1 MIDGTYGFVYSGLNG
16 LGFGVF
22 TILGEKFE
30 GVDFVGNRYT
40 GTAREQHHG
49 TISISID
56 FDVKPGIAL
65 VQGTAAQQLPYRRH
79 IEHEMPAGFGN
90 GRPVEMPVPPGSL
103 TVMSSGFPTI
113 GRGRCRKVS
122 LYQLVPHVSLRG
134 PQGKAGQMTIS
145 DENRAR
151 FEGLGTAEVR
161 HELGVGYVRHLSG
174 EQRVQAQDWL
184 AQQDASFKDATIE
197 ARRRETR
204 QFILGIIVGA
214 LGALGIVAAWLVIK
228 VWLR

>member
-1 MIDGTYGFVYSGLNG
+1 MVVDDGNVL
-16 LGFGVF
+16 
-22 TILGEKFE
+22 
-30 GVDFVGNRYT
+30 
-40 GTAREQHHG
+40 TARSGHDLLPDRRG
-49 TISISID
+49 T
-56 FDVKPGIAL
+56 
-65 VQGTAAQQLPYRRH
+65 
-79 IEHEMPAGFGN
+79 
-90 GRPVEMPVPPGSL
+90 
-103 TVMSSGFPTI
+103 
-113 GRGRCRKVS
+113 
-122 LYQLVPHVSLRG
+122 
-134 PQGKAGQMTIS
+134 QGKAGQMTIS

-184 AQQDASFKDATIE
+184 AEQDASFKDATME

>member
-1 MIDGTYGFVYSGLNG
+1 MGATM
-16 LGFGVF
+16 
-22 TILGEKFE
+22 
-30 GVDFVGNRYT
+30 RYWLRK
-40 GTAREQHHG
+40 GYLRFSPLHERRPPRHGAKLSKRE
-49 TISISID
+49 
-56 FDVKPGIAL
+56 
-65 VQGTAAQQLPYRRH
+65 
-79 IEHEMPAGFGN
+79 
-90 GRPVEMPVPPGSL
+90 
-103 TVMSSGFPTI
+103 
-113 GRGRCRKVS
+113 
-122 LYQLVPHVSLRG
+122 RG

-184 AQQDASFKDATIE
+184 AEQDASFKDATME
-197 ARRRETR
+197 ARRRETL

>member
-56 FDVKPGIAL
+56 FDVKSGIAL

-103 TVMSSGFPTI
+103 TVMVKRIPDDWARALSEGVSVSI
-113 GRGRCRKVS
+113 GSIG
-122 LYQLVPHVSLRG
+122 
-134 PQGKAGQMTIS
+134 
-145 DENRAR
+145 
-151 FEGLGTAEVR
+151 
-161 HELGVGYVRHLSG
+161 
-174 EQRVQAQDWL
+174 
-184 AQQDASFKDATIE
+184 AT
-197 ARRRETR
+197 R
-204 QFILGIIVGA
+204 LP
-214 LGALGIVAAWLVIK
+214 
-228 VWLR
+228 

>member
-1 MIDGTYGFVYSGLNG
+1 MLSG
-16 LGFGVF
+16 
-22 TILGEKFE
+22 
-30 GVDFVGNRYT
+30 
-40 GTAREQHHG
+40 
-49 TISISID
+49 
-56 FDVKPGIAL
+56 
-65 VQGTAAQQLPYRRH
+65 
-79 IEHEMPAGFGN
+79 
-90 GRPVEMPVPPGSL
+90 
-103 TVMSSGFPTI
+103 
-113 GRGRCRKVS
+113 
-122 LYQLVPHVSLRG
+122 
-134 PQGKAGQMTIS
+134 QGKAGQMTIS

-184 AQQDASFKDATIE
+184 AEQDASFKDATIE